1 MLHNI
6 LCSIPVLWMFEPI
19 LPWIVWVITLKKY
32 YEKKNFFDACSF
44 VLVEYPSRFFDAA
57 AHINNEQNTFEGK
70 FLSGVLFI
78 ATGFLG
84 MLYIIIII
92 ACYLEV
98 FTLLENAYIFAYTFI
113 K

>member
-1 MLHNI
+1 MGRIRCYIIFCVRYQFYGCL
-6 LCSIPVLWMFEPI
+6 PI
-19 LPWIVWVITLKKY
+19 LPWIVWAITLKKY
-32 YEKKNFFDACSF
+32 YDTKNFIDACSF
-44 VLVEYPSRFFDAA
+44 VFVEYPSRFFDAA

-98 FTLLENAYIFAYTFI
+98 FTLLEIAYTFI

>member
-1 MLHNI
+1 MT
-6 LCSIPVLWMFEPI
+6 P
-19 LPWIVWVITLKKY
+19 
-32 YEKKNFFDACSF
+32 KNFVDACSF

-57 AHINNEQNTFEGK
+57 AHINNKQNTFEEK

-78 ATGFLG
+78 ATGFLS

-98 FTLLENAYIFAYTFI
+98 FTLLENAYTFI